1 MKLLSLRRTSGH
13 RRSRGQSLVE
23 FSLVIIPFTFL
34 IMGIFDL
41 GRGIY
46 QMNGTAQAAREIARV
61 ASVHSGCLPES
72 PDDCDMGDST
82 QIDEVIATQR
92 RLLPG
97 MLIDTSADIDCVT
110 IDDVPYAVD
119 KDCDWGT
126 DYVRVRVRSS
136 FTPIT
141 PIVSM
146 FGSHTF
152 ESSSR
157 VRYYP

>member
-1 MKLLSLRRTSGH
+1 MNIFTLAGRRGR

-46 QMNGTAQAAREIARV
+46 MMNGTAEAAREIARV
-61 ASVHSGCLPES
+61 TSVHSGCPQDPPPS
-72 PDDCDMGDST
+72 CDMGSSSNT
-82 QIDEVIATQR
+82 AGVVATQQG
-92 RLLPG
+92 LIPG
-97 MLIDTSADIDCVT
+97 LAIDTATDITCVD
-110 IDDVPYAVD
+110 INDVVKPD
-119 KDCDWGT
+119 ETCLWGT

-152 ESSSR
+152 ESYSR

>member
-1 MKLLSLRRTSGH
+1 MKIPTFPRQPGR

-61 ASVHSGCLPES
+61 ASVHSGCPQGS
-72 PDDCDMGDST
+72 TATCDIGAST
-82 QIDEVIATQR
+82 EISNVVATQQ

-97 MLIDTSADIDCVT
+97 MAINTSTDIMCVT
-110 IDDVPYAVD
+110 INDVTKSPDVS
-119 KDCDWGT
+119 CLWGT
-126 DYVRVRVRSS
+126 DYVRVRVTSS

-141 PIVSM
+141 PLLSM

-152 ESSSR
+152 ESYSR

>member
-1 MKLLSLRRTSGH
+1 MNITPFRHEPGR

-23 FSLVIIPFTFL
+23 FSLVVIPFVFL

-46 QMNGTAQAAREIARV
+46 MMNGTAQAAREIARV
-61 ASVHSGCLPES
+61 TSVHSGCPQDPPPS
-72 PDDCDMGDST
+72 CDMGSST
-82 QIDEVIATQR
+82 ETANVVATQAG
-92 RLLPG
+92 LLPG
-97 MLIDTSADIDCVT
+97 MAIDTDTDIVCVD
-110 IDDVPYAVD
+110 INDNVISPDEN
-119 KDCDWGT
+119 CLWGT
-126 DYVRVRVRSS
+126 DYVRVRARAN

-141 PIVSM
+141 PLLSM

-152 ESSSR
+152 ESYSR

>member
-1 MKLLSLRRTSGH
+1 MRIPHLRIRRRNT
-13 RRSRGQSLVE
+13 RSRGQALVE
-23 FSLVIIPFTFL
+23 FSLVIIPFVF
-34 IMGIFDL
+34 IMMGIFDL

-46 QMNGTAQAAREIARV
+46 MMNGTAQAAREIARV

-72 PDDCDMGDST
+72 PETCDMGASA
-82 QIDEVIATQR
+82 QISNVVATQR

-97 MLIDTSADIDCVT
+97 MSINTSTDIVCVT
-110 IDDVPYAVD
+110 IDDVQTATD
-119 KDCDWGT
+119 KYCRWGA

-152 ESSSR
+152 ESYSR

>member
-1 MKLLSLRRTSGH
+1 MKILNPSRRAGR

-61 ASVHSGCLPES
+61 ASVHSGCPPGS
-72 PDDCDMGDST
+72 TNACDIGAST
-82 QIDEVIATQR
+82 EITNVVATQR
-92 RLLPG
+92 RLLPA
-97 MLIDTSADIDCVT
+97 MAINTSTDIVRVT
-110 IDDVPYAVD
+110 IDDVTKSPDVSCA
-119 KDCDWGT
+119 WGT
-126 DYVRVRVRSS
+126 DYVRVRVTSS

-141 PIVSM
+141 PLVSM

-152 ESSSR
+152 ESYSR

>member
-1 MKLLSLRRTSGH
+1 MHVFSRR
-13 RRSRGQSLVE
+13 RRSRADRTRGQSLVE

-46 QMNGTAQAAREIARV
+46 MMNGTAEAAREIARV
-61 ASVHSGCLPES
+61 TSVHSGCPQDPPPS
-72 PDDCDMGDST
+72 CDMGSSSNT
-82 QIDEVIATQR
+82 AGVVATQQG
-92 RLLPG
+92 LIPG
-97 MLIDTSADIDCVT
+97 LTIDTATDITCVD
-110 IDDVPYAVD
+110 INDVVKPD
-119 KDCDWGT
+119 EECLWGT
-126 DYVRVRVRSS
+126 DYVRVRVTSS

-146 FGSHTF
+146 FGSHVF
-152 ESSSR
+152 ESYSR

>member
-1 MKLLSLRRTSGH
+1 MKTFLRIRHPH
-13 RRSRGQSLVE
+13 RSRNRGQSLVE

-61 ASVHSGCLPES
+61 ASVHSGCPPGS
-72 PDDCDMGDST
+72 TVGCDIGAST
-82 QIDEVIATQR
+82 EISGVVATQR
-92 RLLPG
+92 RLLPA
-97 MLIDTSADIDCVT
+97 MAINTSTDIVCVT
-110 IDDVPYAVD
+110 IDDVTKTPDVS
-119 KDCDWGT
+119 CQWGT
-126 DYVRVRVRSS
+126 DYVRVRVTSS

-141 PIVSM
+141 PLLGM

-152 ESSSR
+152 ESYSR

>member
-1 MKLLSLRRTSGH
+1 MRTFLHARRPH
-13 RRSRGQSLVE
+13 RARSRGQSLVE
-23 FSLVIIPFTFL
+23 FSLVIIPFVFIL
-34 IMGIFDL
+34 MGIFDL
-41 GRGIY
+41 GRAIY
-46 QMNGTAQAAREIARV
+46 MMNGTAQAAREIARV

-72 PDDCDMGDST
+72 PDTCDMGSSS
-82 QIDEVIATQR
+82 QIANVVDTQR

-97 MLIDTSADIDCVT
+97 MAINTTTDIVCVT
-110 IDDVPYAVD
+110 IDDVPTASD
-119 KDCDWGT
+119 KACKWGA

-141 PIVSM
+141 PVVSM

-152 ESSSR
+152 ESYSR